1 MAISSIA
8 VIPFKWFTKT
18 NFKLNFPL
26 LHSKHKPTSSKP
38 STSGPGPRPL
48 AEVAFRHLDVD
59 GDGKISCNE
68 LQSYFASIGEYM
80 TWNDARSVI
89 GDFDRDGD
97 ELLELGDFE
106 RMVKGEE
113 EEEEDLKRAFEMF
126 EGEKG
131 CGFIEATGL
140 QKMFGRLGYV
150 KSKEECMAMIKVFDV
165 DGDGVIDY
173 HEFLRMMT

>member
-1 MAISSIA
+1 MAISTISI
-8 VIPFKWFTKT
+8 PLKWFST
-18 NFKLNFPL
+18 KLNFPR

-38 STSGPGPRPL
+38 PSLPL

-59 GDGKISCNE
+59 GDGKISSDE
-68 LQSYFASIGEYM
+68 LRTYFASIGEYM
-80 TWNDARSVI
+80 TRDGAQSVI
-89 GDFDRDGD
+89 GDFDEDGD
-97 ELLELGDFE
+97 ELLELGDFQ
-106 RMVKGEE
+106 RLVKGEEE

-131 CGFIEATGL
+131 CGFIGPAGL

-150 KSKEECMAMIKVFDV
+150 KSKEECSAMIKVFDV

-173 HEFLRMMT
+173 REFLRMMA

>member
-1 MAISSIA
+1 MAISTIA
-8 VIPFKWFTKT
+8 IPFKWFTKT

-26 LHSKHKPTSSKP
+26 LHSKHKPISSKP
-38 STSGPGPRPL
+38 PTPPPL
-48 AEVAFRHLDVD
+48 AEVAFRHLDID
-59 GDGKISCNE
+59 GDGKISGDE
-68 LQSYFASIGEYM
+68 LRSYFASIGEYM
-80 TWNDARSVI
+80 TWDGAQSVI
-89 GDFDRDGD
+89 GDFDKDGD

-106 RMVKGEE
+106 RLVKGEE
-113 EEEEDLKRAFEMF
+113 EEQEEDLKRAFEMF

-131 CGFIEATGL
+131 CGFIGATGL

-150 KSKEECMAMIKVFDV
+150 KSKEDCMTMIKVFDV